1 MRVAE
6 ESQSSD
12 FCMLEGSNEQKG
24 KEGPNTILVKVM
36 VETGAFR
43 IWIPEATYEAVMEA
57 VESTGAAEQNSTIV
71 YMDED
76 GDRCVLSSKTF
87 VDCAALAKD
96 RFKLWVQKA
105 EPEKK
110 AEKWAEKCEKWAE
123 KKSLWAAHW
132 TAKKK
137 FCFAAGY
144 KAGYEAGLQKGAEV
158 VMGEGEGKADADI
171 EVDAEAAAAKFVEDD
186 FSSWGDLKWKGCK
199 DLQMKESST
208 PMDWKEAAAEHWEE
222 KGKGG
227 CWKGK
232 GKGKGKGKAFV
243 MQMFHESL
251 ARRAHAHAHAR
262 AHEQA
267 TGMSMAPEAE
277 EYPYWGPHWEEKGW
291 GGKGW

>member
-1 MRVAE
+1 
-6 ESQSSD
+6 
-12 FCMLEGSNEQKG
+12 
-24 KEGPNTILVKVM
+24 
-36 VETGAFR
+36 
-43 IWIPEATYEAVMEA
+43 MEA

-105 EPEKK
+105 E
-110 AEKWAEKCEKWAE
+110 AE

-171 EVDAEAAAAKFVEDD
+171 EVDA
-186 FSSWGDLKWKGCK
+186 
-199 DLQMKESST
+199 
-208 PMDWKEAAAEHWEE
+208 
-222 KGKGG
+222 
-227 CWKGK
+227 
-232 GKGKGKGKAFV
+232 
-243 MQMFHESL
+243 
-251 ARRAHAHAHAR
+251 
-262 AHEQA
+262 
-267 TGMSMAPEAE
+267 
-277 EYPYWGPHWEEKGW
+277 
-291 GGKGW
+291 